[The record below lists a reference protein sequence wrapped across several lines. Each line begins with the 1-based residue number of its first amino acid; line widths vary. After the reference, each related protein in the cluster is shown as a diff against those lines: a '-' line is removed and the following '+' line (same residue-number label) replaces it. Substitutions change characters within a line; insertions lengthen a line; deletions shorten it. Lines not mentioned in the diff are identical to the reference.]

1 MYYRGN
7 TTVLFSMKWYLIF
20 LFGSLAVSIG
30 IQMVLPFPYGLAVA
44 LALFIAFPLLIRR
57 RYMNRMRGGGSE
69 SLGGGFFGLGS
80 RQGAAGVKYVCLVC
94 NNKYKGGSCPR
105 CGSKMKRADF

>member
-1 MYYRGN
+1 
-7 TTVLFSMKWYLIF
+7 MKWYLIF

-30 IQMVLPFPYGLAVA
+30 IQMVLPFPYGLVVA

-69 SLGGGFFGLGS
+69 SAGGGFFGLGS
-80 RQGAAGVKYVCLVC
+80 RQGTTGVKYVCLVC
-94 NNKYKGGSCPR
+94 SNKFKGGSCPR